1 MIFAAGLGTRLR
13 PLTNDRPKALVE
25 VAGKPLLQ
33 HQIEKLKGAGFDHI
47 VVNVHHFGEQI
58 IDFLAAH
65 ENFGIDIK
73 ISDEREQLLDTG
85 GGIKAAMKLFDNDN
99 PVLIHNVDIISDID
113 LGALYQKHLDAQT
126 GSDDDAIATL
136 AINQRKTSRYLLFN
150 DLLRMCGWTNVSTG
164 EVKPTTL
171 YCDPDTT
178 LEEMGYQKYAFS
190 GIHVVDRRIL
200 NDLEARSEDIF
211 PIMDFYIELCQKK
224 SVRGVNVTG
233 EKWVDCGKPEHLD
246 VAKQIICSLQ

>member
-47 VVNVHHFGEQI
+47 VVNVHHFGKQI

-85 GGIKAAMKLFDNDN
+85 GGIKAAMKLFDNDD

-113 LGALYQKHLDAQT
+113 LGALYQKHLDVQT
-126 GSDDDAIATL
+126 GCDDDAIATL

-150 DLLRMCGWTNVSTG
+150 DQLRMCGWTNVTTG

-171 YCDPDTT
+171 CSDPDAT

-190 GIHVVDRRIL
+190 GIHVADRRIL

-224 SVRGVNVTG
+224 SVRGVVVTG
-233 EKWVDCGKPEHLD
+233 QKWVDCGKPEHLD